1 MIALT
6 ESTHAGEHI
15 LWEADQNFC
24 RENVTVTVPADTTL
38 LAGAVLFYSGGYYIP
53 ITAGITTGDEL
64 GILYAP
70 LTNEDDEAANMAGVI
85 DDKVCSVRGSD
96 LDWNSMAHAVVDTA
110 IALLRTQA
118 VLVRDYTPPED
129 GS

>member
-1 MIALT
+1 MSSLT
-6 ESTHAGEHI
+6 ESTHTGEFI
-15 LWEADQNFC
+15 LSEANGTLS

-38 LAGAVLFYSGGYYIP
+38 VAGAVLFLSGGYYIP
-53 ITAGITTGDEL
+53 ITSGITTGDEL

-70 LTNEDDEAANMAGVI
+70 LTNEAAAPANMAGVI
-85 DDKVCSVRGSD
+85 LNKVCEVRGSD

-110 IALLRTQA
+110 IGLLEVA
-118 VLVRDYTPPED
+118 AALVRDYTVPED